1 MSDKLNELGDFLGKQ
16 IEKLEGL
23 KVVNPTLKEI
33 QLDAD
38 QFFEGLDYTERQKR
52 SYIESLMAGK
62 IVELEKTVEVLRNQ
76 LINR

>member
-1 MSDKLNELGDFLGKQ
+1 MSTGLERLDKDLGIL

-23 KVVNPTLKEI
+23 KIVNPTLKEI

-52 SYIESLMAGK
+52 SYIESLMAAK
-62 IVELEKTVEVLRNQ
+62 IVELEKTVDVLRNQ
-76 LINR
+76 LIK